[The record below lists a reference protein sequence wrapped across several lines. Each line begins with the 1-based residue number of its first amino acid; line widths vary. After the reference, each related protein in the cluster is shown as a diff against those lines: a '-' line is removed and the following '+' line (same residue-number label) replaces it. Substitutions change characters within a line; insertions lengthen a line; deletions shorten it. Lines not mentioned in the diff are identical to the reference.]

1 MCVCVCVHAYVRV
14 CALWHRRAFTKL
26 GAASLVET
34 ANKEGSEPL
43 AHMRSLILGLS
54 CLRKLS
60 FPGLCRI
67 VVLLRGSFLARRCLF
82 LPVFSVYHLFLKN
95 LFL

>member
-1 MCVCVCVHAYVRV
+1 MRV
-14 CALWHRRAFTKL
+14 CALWHHREFTEL

-34 ANKEGSEPL
+34 TNKEGSDPL
-43 AHMRSLILGLS
+43 AHMHSLILGLS

-67 VVLLRGSFLARRCLF
+67 VVLLRGSFLARRCLS
-82 LPVFSVYHLFLKN
+82 LPVFSV
-95 LFL
+95 